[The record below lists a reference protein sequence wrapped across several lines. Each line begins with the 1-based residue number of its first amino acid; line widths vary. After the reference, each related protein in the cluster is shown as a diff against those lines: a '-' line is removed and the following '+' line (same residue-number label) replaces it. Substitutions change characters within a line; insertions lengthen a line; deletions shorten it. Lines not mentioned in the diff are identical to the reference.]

1 MKTNEKY
8 GAYEAPRV
16 GGTKMK
22 KLLFITYMAALAALV
37 GCQQDDEL
45 HTDPIPYV
53 TFSASEEQTMVI
65 HEPESFSVEI
75 FWKTAPET
83 IITVQFSIRAFSEID
98 EKAGDLLL
106 PYILWVTFAGYLN
119 LGVAILN

>member
-53 TFSASEEQTMVI
+53 TFSASEEPKWSSGFPHFI
-65 HEPESFSVEI
+65 
-75 FWKTAPET
+75 
-83 IITVQFSIRAFSEID
+83 QFKSE
-98 EKAGDLLL
+98 
-106 PYILWVTFAGYLN
+106 
-119 LGVAILN
+119 LGNKEFMI

>member
-1 MKTNEKY
+1 MM
-8 GAYEAPRV
+8 

-45 HTDPIPYV
+45 HTNPIPYV

-65 HEPESFSVEI
+65 HKPESLSVEI
-75 FWKTAPET
+75 FVPSMMVIGRILGTRSIPSLLAVHMAT
-83 IITVQFSIRAFSEID
+83 CACVQRV
-98 EKAGDLLL
+98 K
-106 PYILWVTFAGYLN
+106 
-119 LGVAILN
+119 